1 MINKRRELAEKQV
14 EKERIRRI
22 NQMIEEQNSKLEKF
36 RYTNVVNGKQE
47 IKLALDEQLAQ
58 KRNKILEE
66 RRKQNL
72 IINSCNKNVI
82 GSQKN

>member
-36 RYTNVVNGKQE
+36 RYTNIVNGKQE

-66 RRKQNL
+66 RRKQKL

-82 GSQKN
+82 GAQKN